1 ECVGGG
7 AADAGWVLGRAHPG
21 GARLAAQASLA
32 AAAEHAAGAWLAP
45 DPQGLVGV
53 SGSIALQI
61 PGADPSSP
69 LDRAQAAELLRRHW
83 RTAVERSLTVR
94 GVHELESGKGYAE
107 LERCYVVAGT
117 SDERQETIFLGFR
130 KVGASWWLTEL
141 RSAP

>member
-1 ECVGGG
+1 MRRWL
-7 AADAGWVLGRAHPG
+7 AGVALVLSPALTCGT
-21 GARLAAQASLA
+21 RLAAQASLA
-32 AAAEHAAGAWLAP
+32 AATEQARSAWLAH
-45 DPQGLVGV
+45 DPQGLVGQ

-117 SDERQETIFLGFR
+117 SDERQETIFLGFQ

>member
-1 ECVGGG
+1 MKRWLTGI
-7 AADAGWVLGRAHPG
+7 ALVLSPALTCGT
-21 GARLAAQASLA
+21 RLAAQASLA
-32 AAAEHAAGAWLAP
+32 AAAEHARGAWLAH
-45 DPQGLVGV
+45 DPQALVGQ
-53 SGSIALQI
+53 SASIVLQI

-83 RTAVERSLTVR
+83 RTAVERSVTVR
-94 GVHELESGKGYAE
+94 GVHESESGRGYAE

-130 KVGASWWLTEL
+130 QVGTSWRLTEL